1 MGITL
6 GELADRFDCELRG
19 SRDTEVDQVA
29 PLSAARPTAIAFLS
43 NAAFKAQLADTQA
56 AAVILRADDAADCPV
71 SCIVTDNPYA
81 IYAKIAALIHP
92 APAPA
97 PGVHPS
103 AVVSESATVAE
114 SCSIAANAVIED
126 GANLGDACIVG
137 AGAVVG
143 PGCTIGASTRLHANV
158 TLVRAVTIG
167 ERCIVHAGAV
177 IGGDGFGNA
186 MTPDGWV
193 KVPQLG
199 GVVIG
204 DDVEIGCNTTVDCG
218 ALGDT
223 VIGNGVRIDNL
234 CMIGHNAR
242 IGEHTAMAA
251 QVGIAGSTVIGARVL
266 FAGHSGTV
274 GHMSVCD
281 DAFITGKTM
290 VTKDVTTPG
299 TYSGAFAA
307 EPARDWAKNVARIRR
322 LDELSKRVR
331 RLEKDK
337 T

>member
-1 MGITL
+1 
-6 GELADRFDCELRG
+6 
-19 SRDTEVDQVA
+19 VA
-29 PLSAARPTAIAFLS
+29 KSA
-43 NAAFKAQLADTQA
+43 NVAA
-56 AAVILRADDAADCPV
+56 
-71 SCIVTDNPYA
+71 
-81 IYAKIAALIHP
+81 
-92 APAPA
+92 
-97 PGVHPS
+97 S
-103 AVVSESATVAE
+103 A
-114 SCSIAANAVIED
+114 SIAANAVVED
-126 GANLGDACIVG
+126 GASIGDNAVIGPGC
-137 AGAVVG
+137 VVG
-143 PGCTIGASTRLHANV
+143 PGCSIGASTRLHANV
-158 TLVRAVTIG
+158 TLVRAVSIG
-167 ERCIVHAGAV
+167 KRCIIHAGAV

-204 DDVEIGCNTTVDCG
+204 DDVEIGCNSTVDCG

-234 CMIGHNAR
+234 CMIGHNAQ

-251 QVGIAGSTVIGARVL
+251 QVGIAGSARIGSRCL

-274 GHMSVCD
+274 GHISVCD
-281 DAFITGKTM
+281 DVFVTGKAM

-307 EPARDWAKNVARIRR
+307 EPARDWARNVARIRR
-322 LDELSKRVR
+322 LDELNKRVR

-337 T
+337 N